1 MDSLCASSGAGI
13 VRVSLRAGAEKG
25 KTIDEVKT
33 FAEETKGRVCHWFTV
48 DDLNHLKRGGRI
60 NAATAL
66 FGTMLAIKPVMHVDD
81 EGRLIP
87 VSKARGRKASLTAL
101 VRPDGGHRHR
111 PRRSD
116 GVHQPR

>member
-1 MDSLCASSGAGI
+1 M
-13 VRVSLRAGAEKG
+13 
-25 KTIDEVKT
+25 
-33 FAEETKGRVCHWFTV
+33 H

-101 VRPDGGHRHR
+101 VDRMEASAIDPARGQAGAGGEPGGADHRR
-111 PRRSD
+111 LR
-116 GVHQPR
+116 